1 MKITKRQLKK
11 LILNSLNEGIFG
23 DISDKLNYGAKTK
36 ELLRNSSQD
45 AFDIFKAC
53 KGLGTDEKTIQEIIE
68 RRKTD
73 LHKLYIEFNNLI
85 ANYTKA
91 NAGFKSV
98 DSALVDKNY
107 NQDLI
112 AWLEEE
118 GMDNEAAL
126 VEEAIAAAKVQRK
139 EIPTAVKG
147 VFF

>member
-1 MKITKRQLKK
+1 MKISRQQLKK

-23 DISDKLNYGAKTK
+23 DISDKMNYGAKTK
-36 ELLRNSSQD
+36 DLLKNSSQD
-45 AFDIFKAC
+45 ALDIFKAC
-53 KGLGTDEKTIQEIIE
+53 KGLGTDEEAITKIITK
-68 RRKTD
+68 RSND

-85 ANYTKA
+85 VNYTKA

-118 GMDNEAAL
+118 GMDNEAVL
-126 VEEAIAAAKVQRK
+126 IEEAIAVAKVQRK
-139 EIPTAVKG
+139 EIPAAV
-147 VFF
+147 